1 MYDLWQVSSIRP
13 SKSDDKRLYI
23 FSGTKTLHLR
33 CDSREDRNSWVEALT
48 SAKDQFPRVLTSTDF
63 GPTVDIVVSTE
74 KLRARLLQE
83 SLSEAVVK
91 ECESIM
97 LSEVS
102 DLHNQL
108 QSLRQKHVIL
118 LDKLR
123 QLEVSYFYMIFFF
136 WEKLNWIWE
145 LSCNMFFLFLIGFKK

>member
-1 MYDLWQVSSIRP
+1 MV
-13 SKSDDKRLYI
+13 
-23 FSGTKTLHLR
+23 
-33 CDSREDRNSWVEALT
+33 
-48 SAKDQFPRVLTSTDF
+48 SAKDQFPRVLSSTDF
-63 GPTVDIVVSTE
+63 VPTVEIVVSTD

-83 SLSEAVVK
+83 GLSESVVK

-108 QSLRQKHVIL
+108 QSLHQKHVIL

-123 QLEVSYFYMIFFF
+123 QLEVSYFSYTFLRKKFNRISEVAIYIYIFR
-136 WEKLNWIWE
+136 NWV
-145 LSCNMFFLFLIGFKK
+145 

>member
-1 MYDLWQVSSIRP
+1 M
-13 SKSDDKRLYI
+13 
-23 FSGTKTLHLR
+23 
-33 CDSREDRNSWVEALT
+33 T
-48 SAKDQFPRVLTSTDF
+48 SAKDQFPRGLTSTDF

-83 SLSEAVVK
+83 GLSETVVK

-123 QLEVSYFYMIFFF
+123 QLEVSYFYIIFFS
-136 WEKLNWIWE
+136 EKLNW
-145 LSCNMFFLFLIGFKK
+145 N